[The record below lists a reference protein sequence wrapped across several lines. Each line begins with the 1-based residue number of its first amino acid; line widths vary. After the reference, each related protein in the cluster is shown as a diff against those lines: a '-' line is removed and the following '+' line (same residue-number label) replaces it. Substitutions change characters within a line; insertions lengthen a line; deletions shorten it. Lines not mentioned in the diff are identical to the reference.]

1 VVVTTPPA
9 LHGVVSSAF
18 LKAGFHMLCEKP
30 MTANADQAVAL
41 HRDVA
46 VSDLVFAVAHCY
58 TGYPMVREA
67 RELVATGALGTI
79 RMIEACVD
87 RPHFVQR
94 GEDVG
99 HGAVLGDAEPL
110 VAAELAGPLVAE
122 DVRVVD
128 PKVSGIA
135 PLICSRSEP
144 QIPT

>member
-1 VVVTTPPA
+1 MPVSVPIERLGRRLRVGFVGGGLDSVIGQALDREQQREDRIDAVVVITAPA

-79 RMIEACVD
+79 R
-87 RPHFVQR
+87 
-94 GEDVG
+94 
-99 HGAVLGDAEPL
+99 
-110 VAAELAGPLVAE
+110 
-122 DVRVVD
+122 
-128 PKVSGIA
+128 
-135 PLICSRSEP
+135 
-144 QIPT
+144 